1 MASHLGVA
9 WCTNFTFIGA
19 ARNAA
24 DFFVA
29 IFKVLLCNFAQIFA
43 EQPAAGEL
51 FWNFYSFGNLKL
63 NFRMNF
69 KLNFQF
75 EVQKLNSILNL
86 VDIWI

>member
-1 MASHLGVA
+1 MVHKFHFYWG
-9 WCTNFTFIGA
+9 GA
-19 ARNAA
+19 QRRR
-24 DFFVA
+24 FFFA

-69 KLNFQF
+69 KLNVQF